1 MANFYSPMYMLD
13 LRSISNCSR
22 IASVEP
28 GEEIQVLVCPIA
40 DRKVQPMLAKGRL
53 SKDGVSFNV
62 VITRADGAQ
71 QAYPLIYKNLKK
83 ALAF

>member
-40 DRKVQPMLAKGRL
+40 DRTVEPILAKGRL
-53 SKDGVSFNV
+53 SKDGVSFDV

-71 QAYPLIYKNLKK
+71 QSYPVIYKNLKK